1 MSFVG
6 AGTWVGVGA
15 GGMGAQPPNSQVSR
29 RVSIGEGGGRGMS
42 QRIGCICRSA
52 CKLLPPAQAR
62 GLVTPEESPCH
73 MITASLSFSL
83 NRSGWQSQLWLA
95 VPDLN
100 GGFFLRGRW
109 IFKVL
114 NFCASGGNNAA
125 MSTF

>member
-1 MSFVG
+1 
-6 AGTWVGVGA
+6 
-15 GGMGAQPPNSQVSR
+15 MGAQLPNGQVSR
-29 RVSIGEGGGRGMS
+29 RVGIGEGGERGMS
-42 QRIGCICRSA
+42 QRIGCIFCSA

-73 MITASLSFSL
+73 MMTVSLSFSL
-83 NRSGWQSQLWLA
+83 NRSGRQSQLWLA

-100 GGFFLRGRW
+100 RGFFLRGRW

-125 MSTF
+125 ISTF

>member
-6 AGTWVGVGA
+6 VGTWVSVGA
-15 GGMGAQPPNSQVSR
+15 GGMGAQRPNGQVSR
-29 RVSIGEGGGRGMS
+29 RVSIGGGGRGMS

-52 CKLLPPAQAR
+52 CKLLPSAQAR
-62 GLVTPEESPCH
+62 GLVTLEESPCH
-73 MITASLSFSL
+73 MMTVSLSFSL
-83 NRSGWQSQLWLA
+83 NRSGRQSQLWLA

-100 GGFFLRGRW
+100 GGFSLRGRW
-109 IFKVL
+109 ILKVL